1 MLHIMGMGHY
11 YYTMV
16 LLLIGMNVGYKYKR
30 WLQYVMVNAYTFG
43 IIYDW
48 HCMVV
53 SDKIYKAYV
62 GLRVVGR

>member
-11 YYTMV
+11 YYMMV
-16 LLLIGMNVGYKYKR
+16 LLLVEMNVGYEYKR

-53 SDKIYKAYV
+53 SEK
-62 GLRVVGR
+62 L